1 MVTRTSVGVS
11 RGKIPPVT
19 SLADRSRLGAE
30 PLSFV
35 SSRGTRI
42 GAIALA
48 LFLTPSASW
57 FGILL
62 ILHPNERLT
71 SSHRGRLIEGHGVFT
86 QMWGVFFILIALW
99 AIYNLI
105 PVFLN
110 RVVFTR
116 QGVHVVKAVGSTML
130 PWPPSRSALAV
141 TSEQNKGYSAAVWLI
156 RADGRAILLPGTK
169 RSAGSARR
177 KLAMENMRKAVVDAD
192 TIWAWAE
199 SRGLV
204 QESGQY
210 VTTLNQNVER
220 LRLTPDEEEAIR
232 VSV

>member
-1 MVTRTSVGVS
+1 
-11 RGKIPPVT
+11 VT
-19 SLADRSRLGAE
+19 SLADQSRLGTE
-30 PLSFV
+30 PLSFT
-35 SSRGTRI
+35 STRGARI

-48 LFLTPSASW
+48 VFLSPMTTW
-57 FGILL
+57 FGIEL
-62 ILHPNERLT
+62 ILHPNERL
-71 SSHRGRLIEGHGVFT
+71 SSSRRARLIEGHGVFT
-86 QMWGVFFILIALW
+86 QMWGVVFILFALC

-116 QGVHVVKAVGSTML
+116 QGIHVVKVVGSTLL

-141 TSEQNKGYSAAVWLI
+141 TSEENKGYSAAVWLI
-156 RADGRAILLPGTK
+156 AADGKAILLPGTK
-169 RSAGSARR
+169 RGAGSARR
-177 KLAMENMRKAVVDAD
+177 KLAMENVRKAVADAD

-210 VTTLNQNVER
+210 VTTINQNVER
-220 LRLTPDEEEAIR
+220 LRLTPDEEQAIR